1 VLVARRFVVVG
12 RVQRVG
18 FRYFLAEAAAIE
30 GLGGWVRNRPDG
42 CVEVLVEGE
51 AESVQR
57 FEWKVRSG
65 PPGAR
70 VSSVEVA
77 ECAPS
82 GRLGEFRVDST
93 V

>member
-1 VLVARRFVVVG
+1 MLVARHFLVTG

-30 GLGGWVRNRPDG
+30 GLGGWVRNRADG
-42 CVEVLVEGE
+42 SLEVLVEGE
-51 AESVQR
+51 SESVQR

-70 VSSVEVA
+70 VANVDVA
-77 ECAPS
+77 DCATS
-82 GRLGEFRVDST
+82 GRVGEFRVDST